1 MMKRTYTYILVVAI
15 MAFLSSC
22 SILGMGTRSY
32 DDAMDKNENRLSDN
46 EELLEDARFLVEMH
60 SFGNMLKTMGD
71 TAANKAYARRV
82 AEFGKELSTKI
93 GYYLDDLEKVADDK
107 DIVLPDEMSKAHM
120 NEMEDLLDA
129 DEEDFDEVFLTTLE
143 SQLQKQRRS
152 TERMATEAY
161 DDDVRAWTAR
171 QVKMMKEYEDRAD
184 RMEEEL
190 LTD

>member
-1 MMKRTYTYILVVAI
+1 

-22 SILGMGTRSY
+22 SILGMGGRSY

-46 EELLEDARFLVEMH
+46 RDLLDDARFMVEMY
-60 SFGNMLKTMGD
+60 SFGSMLKAMGD
-71 TAANKAYARRV
+71 TVTNKAYARRV
-82 AEFGKELSTKI
+82 SEFGKELSNKM
-93 GYYLDDLEKVADDK
+93 GYYLDDLEKVANDK
-107 DIVLPDEMSKAHM
+107 DIVLPNEMSNAHKR
-120 NEMEDLLDA
+120 EMEDLLDA
-129 DEEDFDEVFLTTLE
+129 DEDDFDEVFLTTLE

-171 QVKMMKEYEDRAD
+171 QVKMMKDFEDRAD